1 MKTPYWIIHPDGR
14 KDVLEA
20 EMPAEPG
27 YEFLAAL
34 IEPILREARLGAY
47 LENVSVLYEGA
58 RRDLFVDDEG
68 AIHRLPVNLEA
79 TRLYHALHI
88 SRGFANKDGLVFGG
102 SYIYGV
108 AVFFPSRQV
117 WF

>member
-1 MKTPYWIIHPDGR
+1 MCAD
-14 KDVLEA
+14 
-20 EMPAEPG
+20 PG
-27 YEFLAAL
+27 YEALAAL
-34 IEPILREARLGAY
+34 IEPILREARPNAY
-47 LENVSVLYEGA
+47 LEHVSVLYEGA

-68 AIHRLPVNLEA
+68 AIRRLQPNLEA
-79 TRLYHALHI
+79 TRIYHAASI
-88 SRGFANKDGLVFGG
+88 SRGSAHTNGLIHGG